1 MELRWNLNDI
11 YTSMEDP
18 VLLNDKKKLFDMIH
32 CKAEQYRTFFAGKT
46 AVADKLTDYLLTINQ
61 INSLYL
67 KLAAFARLRLAIDTA
82 DKAAMKLSQD
92 LENIMPKLSDIN
104 LPFLRF
110 LNSVGTLDYYIEGHS
125 LLEEHREILRDLS
138 VQAGHLMGEEA
149 EQVVS
154 ALQPSAS
161 YAWEELHDELTKSLI
176 VDVHIGEEI
185 RSVPLSVARN
195 MAYAQSQE
203 LRRAAYTAELK
214 AYRKSASGMAACL
227 NSIKGEALVTASARG
242 FAHPLDVTLAD
253 CRMERRTLD
262 AMFHAIWNALPDF
275 RRYLK
280 HKAKL
285 LGYEGGLPFY
295 ELYAPVGRFT
305 SRFSYEDAR
314 TIILREFSRFSEDL
328 GAFAEHAFDHGW
340 IDLEPREGKI
350 SGAFTCNLHA
360 IGESRIMVNYTGTF
374 YDLTTIAHELGHA
387 YHNEVLKGRTI
398 INNDYTMPL
407 AETASIFCE
416 TLVTNAILKQADT
429 EEVFAILEHNLLNYT
444 QICVEILARY
454 TFETNLFE
462 KRRERPLSVAELNT
476 LMLDAQK
483 YAYGDGLTGDLHPY
497 MWACKPHYYFP
508 DFHFYNFPYPYGLL
522 FAKGLFAMY
531 EKNPGPEFVDR
542 FNRVLFATGAS
553 NMDEIFAIIGCPS
566 DSLEFYG
573 NALRLITNQIDAFC
587 RMNLPR

>member
-1 MELRWNLNDI
+1 MELRWNLDDI
-11 YTSMEDP
+11 YTSLSDKA
-18 VLLNDKKKLFDMIH
+18 LLADKNRLFEMIH
-32 CKAEQYRTFFAGKT
+32 TKAEQYRTFFEGRT
-46 AVADKLTDYLLTINQ
+46 AVADKLTDYILTINE

-67 KLAAFARLRLAIDTA
+67 KLAAFARLHLAIDTG
-82 DKAAMKLSQD
+82 DQAAMKLQKE
-92 LENIMPKLSDIN
+92 LEDIMPRLSDIN

-125 LLEEHREILRDLS
+125 LLESHKEILRDLS
-138 VQAGHLMGEEA
+138 VQASHLMDNEA
-149 EQVVS
+149 EAVVS
-154 ALQPSAS
+154 ALQPSGS

-176 VDVHIGEEI
+176 VDVHIGGEV

-203 LRRAAYTAELK
+203 LRKAAYTAELK
-214 AYRKSASGMAACL
+214 AYRKCAKGIAACL
-227 NSIKGEALVTASARG
+227 NSIKGEALITAHARG
-242 FAHPLDVTLAD
+242 FEHPLDVTLAD
-253 CRMERRTLD
+253 CRMERKTLN
-262 AMFHAIWNALPDF
+262 AMFAAIWNALPDF
-275 RRYLK
+275 RRYMK

-285 LGYEGGLPFY
+285 LGHEGSLPFY
-295 ELYAPVGRFT
+295 ELYAPVGHFT

-314 TIILREFSRFSEDL
+314 TIIIREFSRFDEEL
-328 GAFAEHAFDHGW
+328 GAFARNAFDNGW

-360 IGESRIMVNYTGTF
+360 IKESRIMVNFTGTF

-387 YHNEVLKGRTI
+387 YHNEVLKNRTI
-398 INNDYTMPL
+398 LNNDYTMPL

-416 TLVTNAILKQADT
+416 TLVTNAILAEADA
-429 EEVFAILEHNLLNYT
+429 EERFAILEHNLLNYT

-454 TFETNLFE
+454 TFETRLFE
-462 KRRERPLSVAELNT
+462 KRSDHPLSVEELNA

-522 FAKGLFAMY
+522 FAKGLFAIY
-531 EKNPGPEFVDR
+531 EKNPGPEFVTMFR
-542 FNRVLFATGAS
+542 QVLFATGSS
-553 NMDEIFAIIGCPS
+553 NMEEIFQIIGCPS

-587 RMNLPR
+587 RLD